1 MQHNKSVSATKKL
14 IYIVYKKS
22 GLFSNTSSTKSG
34 SKRGIG
40 TLIKIPITVKFV
52 LKLVLFIFN
61 KSLYIDFKDILLF
74 IEPLYQFFATINN
87 YSTVLE

>member
-1 MQHNKSVSATKKL
+1 MLFTKKL
-14 IYIVYKKS
+14 
-22 GLFSNTSSTKSG
+22 GLFSKTSSTKSG

-40 TLIKIPITVKFV
+40 TLIKIPITVKICPKTRAF
-52 LKLVLFIFN
+52 LFFN